1 MSVRRSNCARA
12 AFTPERRGEKPCA
25 QIQPRAMTAAVRVTS
40 KRQKSVSFIVR
51 LWHEGG
57 EAPRD
62 GGGWRGCVE
71 AVDTEEKMY
80 FDNLSDFCKFLEI
93 ELQKL
98 GVDS

>member
-1 MSVRRSNCARA
+1 
-12 AFTPERRGEKPCA
+12 
-25 QIQPRAMTAAVRVTS
+25 MTAAVRVTS

-57 EAPRD
+57 EVPRD
-62 GGGWRGCVE
+62 RGGWRGCVE
-71 AVDTEEKMY
+71 AVDTEERMY

-98 GVDS
+98 GIDS